1 MMKSGPRYP
10 AKSFNIIDQYCLC
23 KQRDV
28 WLPDY
33 WCPALKQAQ
42 FKLLLVKIL
51 CYTTHHIVW
60 IPTSFRCTTAG
71 VQSHI
76 SIIEISYAFLFLC
89 TECSYDPACPS
100 QLTYSSYTK
109 CRPHYTLQHSHSQC
123 KSICWSVCHTSYN
136 ITQYVPSHG
145 NRSSQWWWSFTQVDC
160 SSEHMTLAVFQIVHY
175 H

>member
-1 MMKSGPRYP
+1 M
-10 AKSFNIIDQYCLC
+10 
-23 KQRDV
+23 
-28 WLPDY
+28 
-33 WCPALKQAQ
+33 
-42 FKLLLVKIL
+42 
-51 CYTTHHIVW
+51 W

-123 KSICWSVCHTSYN
+123 KSICWSVCHTRYN

-145 NRSSQWWWSFTQVDC
+145 NRSSQWVGRSHKLTVDLNTRPQLCPKLCTTISILQHSTFIVCCTNLTKKVPLSQIEQCSFALSRSNFIQNDFPVMPFIFMC
-160 SSEHMTLAVFQIVHY
+160 KGYCF
-175 H
+175 